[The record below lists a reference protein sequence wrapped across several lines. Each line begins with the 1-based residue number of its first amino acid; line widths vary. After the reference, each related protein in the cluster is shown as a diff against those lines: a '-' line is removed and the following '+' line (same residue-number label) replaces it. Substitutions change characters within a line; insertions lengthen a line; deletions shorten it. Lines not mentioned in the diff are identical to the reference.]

1 MSRVATDT
9 WQGRLPFFYGWVVVV
24 IALFTTFFGIGL
36 TWAASIFAI
45 PMKEDLGWGN
55 SAFFFALSLRGWT
68 GIVVAPIVGPY
79 MDRRNGIRL
88 LALAG
93 GLLNVASLVLIG
105 VVQSELQFVVLFGVV
120 GGVAQALQMGA
131 TVIIPKWF
139 IRRRGIA
146 VSLAS
151 AGGGLAAFVL
161 PPILVGIDSA
171 LGWRAGWLILALLAF
186 LFSAF
191 PVTLLRREPEDV
203 GLLPDGDGLRA
214 TEATRPPPR
223 EEPSFTRAE
232 AMHTRT
238 FWILMVGVAF
248 GAMAANGLPANLTN
262 LFVDRGLELD
272 TAATALVFYGVA
284 SIGAKFFWGWLAN
297 KYDLRSVLLLLTAY
311 GAVAV
316 PVIVLVPDAVGSPAL
331 MYGALVGFYVGA
343 YIPLHFLVWA
353 AYFGRAHVGA
363 ISGVGRPLGAMTLAG
378 GPFIIALARDASGTY
393 TTGLLLAAAG
403 IAAAFICLYFVQP
416 PRKGSSAGVDIRE
429 QAQGVPG
436 VP

>member
-1 MSRVATDT
+1 M
-9 WQGRLPFFYGWVVVV
+9 PFFYGWVIVV

-68 GIVVAPIVGPY
+68 GIVVAPFVGPY
-79 MDRRNGIRL
+79 MDREHGIRL
-88 LALAG
+88 LALLG
-93 GLLNVASLVLIG
+93 GLINVAALLLIS
-105 VVQSELQFVVLFGVV
+105 VVQSELQFVLLFGVV
-120 GGVAQALQMGA
+120 GGIAQALQIGA

-139 IRRRGIA
+139 VRRRGMA

-161 PPILVGIDSA
+161 PTILVAIDHA
-171 LGWRAGWLILALLAF
+171 LGWRSGWLVLGLLAF

-191 PVTLLRREPEDV
+191 PAIFLRREPEDI
-203 GLLPDGDGLRA
+203 GLLPDGDERRPQDIV
-214 TEATRPPPR
+214 RPPVR
-223 EEPSFTRAE
+223 EEASFTRSE

-238 FWILMVGVAF
+238 FWILTVAVAF
-248 GAMAANGLPANLTN
+248 GAMAANGLPANMTN
-262 LFVDRGLELD
+262 LFVDRGMELD

-284 SIGAKFFWGWLAN
+284 SIAAKFFWGSLAN
-297 KYDLRSVLLLLTAY
+297 RFELRSVMLLLTGY
-311 GAVAV
+311 GALAV
-316 PVIVLVPDAVGSPAL
+316 PAILLVPSTVGSPAL
-331 MYGALVGFYVGA
+331 AYGALVGFYVGA

-378 GPFIIALARDASGTY
+378 GPFIIALARDAFGTY
-393 TTGLLLAAAG
+393 TFGLLLVAIG
-403 IAAAFICLYFVQP
+403 IAAAFACLYFVQP
-416 PRKGSSAGVDIRE
+416 PNRP
-429 QAQGVPG
+429 VPG
-436 VP
+436 IEGKEQLSTA

>member
-1 MSRVATDT
+1 MKQGTTDGPAP
-9 WQGRLPFFYGWVVVV
+9 WQRRMPFFYGWVIVV

-68 GIVVAPIVGPY
+68 GIVVAPFVGPY
-79 MDRRNGIRL
+79 MDREHGIRM
-88 LALAG
+88 LALLG
-93 GLLNVASLVLIG
+93 GLTNVASLLLISF
-105 VVQSELQFVVLFGVV
+105 VQSELQFVLLFGVV
-120 GGVAQALQMGA
+120 GGIAQSLQMGA

-139 IRRRGIA
+139 VRRRGMA

-161 PPILVGIDSA
+161 PAILVAIDHA
-171 LGWRAGWLILALLAF
+171 LGWRSGWLVLALLAF
-186 LFSAF
+186 VFSAF
-191 PVTLLRREPEDV
+191 PAIFLRREPEDV
-203 GLLPDGDGLRA
+203 GLLPDGDGRRPEDPVMPPQR
-214 TEATRPPPR
+214 TEA
-223 EEPSFTRAE
+223 SFTRTE

-238 FWILMVGVAF
+238 FWILTVAVAF
-248 GAMAANGLPANLTN
+248 GALAANGMPANLTN
-262 LFVDRGLELD
+262 LFVDRGMDLD

-297 KYDLRSVLLLLTAY
+297 RFELRFVLLLLTAY
-311 GAVAV
+311 GALAI
-316 PVIVLVPDAVGSPAL
+316 PAILLVPSSVGSPAL
-331 MYGALVGFYVGA
+331 AYGALVGFYVGA

-378 GPFIIALARDASGTY
+378 GPFVIALARDASGTY
-393 TTGLLLAAAG
+393 ASGLLLAAAG
-403 IAAAFICLYFVQP
+403 IALAFACLYFVQP
-416 PRKGSSAGVDIRE
+416 PRRPKPEIDRKERLSTV
-429 QAQGVPG
+429 
-436 VP
+436 